1 MNSRQVGVSIVG
13 TIMKAVIAI
22 VAVMLIYRYAM
33 IAYSYGYQIYNQQPL
48 AAGEGRSVSVSISES
63 DSVNDIGT
71 MLVNKGLISDAK
83 LFWLQE
89 RLSEYHGMI
98 QPGTYDLSTSMTP
111 DEMIQI
117 MAGAADSES
126 DKASEDGAATSDEA
140 ASETSDMTN
149 DTQMQNDS
157 AEDEDMTENEDSVMG
172 ESMP

>member
-48 AAGEGRSVSVSISES
+48 ATGEGRSVSISISES
-63 DSVNDIGT
+63 DSVSDIGT
-71 MLVNKGLISDAK
+71 MLVNKGLISDKK

-98 QPGTYDLSTSMTP
+98 KPGTYELSTAMTP
-111 DEMIQI
+111 DEMMQI
-117 MAGAADSES
+117 MAGAADAKS
-126 DKASEDGAATSDEA
+126 DKTAKDAAASDEA
-140 ASETSDMTN
+140 ISGTSEITD
-149 DTQMQNDS
+149 DTQMQNAD
-157 AEDEDMTENEDSVMG
+157 AGDEDMTENEDSAMG